1 MSLIQRMD
9 EFIAKLES
17 DDQEF
22 LKELDSQ
29 FQKYCEEKEKKN
41 MVIPGISIQMSTMA
55 KKYTVIPGISIQTST
70 IAKKNDI
77 PSESKCMD
85 RALIREKRYGK
96 NYKSISIKSL
106 SSYDYNGAA

>member
-1 MSLIQRMD
+1 MSLLERMN

-22 LKELDSQ
+22 LKDLDSQ

-41 MVIPGISIQMSTMA
+41 TVIPGIIIQMSTMA
-55 KKYTVIPGISIQTST
+55 KK
-70 IAKKNDI
+70 NNL
-77 PSESKCMD
+77 PSKSKCLD
-85 RALIREKRYGK
+85 RTLIREKRYGK

>member
-41 MVIPGISIQMSTMA
+41 MVIPGISI
-55 KKYTVIPGISIQTST
+55 
-70 IAKKNDI
+70 
-77 PSESKCMD
+77 
-85 RALIREKRYGK
+85 
-96 NYKSISIKSL
+96 
-106 SSYDYNGAA
+106 

>member
-29 FQKYCEEKEKKN
+29 FQKYCEEKEKL
-41 MVIPGISIQMSTMA
+41 
-55 KKYTVIPGISIQTST
+55 
-70 IAKKNDI
+70 D
-77 PSESKCMD
+77 
-85 RALIREKRYGK
+85 EK
-96 NYKSISIKSL
+96 IL
-106 SSYDYNGAA
+106 

>member
-1 MSLIQRMD
+1 MSLLERMD

-41 MVIPGISIQMSTMA
+41 
-55 KKYTVIPGISIQTST
+55 TVIPGISIQTST
-70 IAKKNDI
+70 MAKKNNM
-77 PSESKCMD
+77 PSKSKYMD

-96 NYKSISIKSL
+96 NYISISIRSL

>member
-41 MVIPGISIQMSTMA
+41 M
-55 KKYTVIPGISIQTST
+55 VIPGISIQTST